1 MEVERE
7 GKSLGKMT
15 TTDKQGPMGVIYGS
29 LLGAASRSWSC
40 GKTLAFLFLCYHNDK
55 YGLLAWVHGASSSMQ
70 QPLALQLQAKS
81 KHPELEMSLDLAP
94 RPVVAPSSHFGTRE
108 LQAAD

>member
-1 MEVERE
+1 MAVYRVPPA
-7 GKSLGKMT
+7 GR
-15 TTDKQGPMGVIYGS
+15 
-29 LLGAASRSWSC
+29 GAVARRW
-40 GKTLAFLFLCYHNDK
+40 LFFSCYHNDK